1 MIFSPSAGDM
11 KDALEF
17 RASGKGGFAFDK
29 DFKIPLGTEGVLRR
43 NPTNVHGEFMIQH
56 PLHLRKGNT
65 DIIIS
70 PYIRC

>member
-1 MIFSPSAGDM
+1 M

-43 NPTNVHGEFMIQH
+43 NSTNVHGEFMIQH
-56 PLHLRKGNT
+56 PLLLRKDYT
-65 DIIIS
+65 DIFFS
-70 PYIRC
+70 PIY

>member
-1 MIFSPSAGDM
+1 M

-29 DFKIPLGTEGVLRR
+29 DFKIPVGTEGVLRR

-56 PLHLRKGNT
+56 PLH
-65 DIIIS
+65 
-70 PYIRC
+70 